1 MKLLVVESPAKAK
14 TIKNYLDDNFQVV
27 ASIGH
32 FRDLPRS
39 GIGIDEKNDYFVKDW
54 EIDKKKI
61 DPIIKSIKDSDEI
74 YLALDPD
81 REGELIA
88 WHLVEICREKKL
100 IDGKKFKRI
109 EFPAVRKEDIL
120 SAINNPREI
129 NQNLVN
135 AAITRRFLDRFFGYK
150 ISPITKRRTIFGSS
164 AGRVQSQA
172 LKILCE
178 KEKEIDVFVSKE
190 FWDVNIELT
199 DNRKHKIECTIVSQ
213 GQKKFDNFTINNEKK
228 AKELQEAIKKESF
241 SLNSLNK
248 REKKRNP

>member
-1 MKLLVVESPAKAK
+1 M
-14 TIKNYLDDNFQVV
+14 
-27 ASIGH
+27 
-32 FRDLPRS
+32 
-39 GIGIDEKNDYFVKDW
+39 
-54 EIDKKKI
+54 
-61 DPIIKSIKDSDEI
+61 
-74 YLALDPD
+74 
-81 REGELIA
+81 
-88 WHLVEICREKKL
+88 EICREKKL

-164 AGRVQSQA
+164 AGRVQSPA

-178 KEKEIDVFVSKE
+178 KEKEIEVFVSKE

-213 GQKKFDNFTINNEKK
+213 GQKKFDKFTINNEKK
-228 AKELQEAIKKESF
+228 AKALQEAIKKENLF
-241 SLNSLNK
+241 
-248 REKKRNP
+248 RPV

>member
-14 TIKNYLDDNFQVV
+14 TIKNYLGDNFQVV

-129 NQNLVN
+129 NQSLVN

-164 AGRVQSQA
+164 AGRVQSPA

-213 GQKKFDNFTINNEKK
+213 GQKKFDKFKVVIKSNLNPKGYLNYG
-228 AKELQEAIKKESF
+228 ELVLKGMS
-241 SLNSLNK
+241 
-248 REKKRNP
+248 

>member
-164 AGRVQSQA
+164 AGRVQSPA

-199 DNRKHKIECTIVSQ
+199 DNKKHKIECTIVSQ
-213 GQKKFDNFTINNEKK
+213 GQKKFDKFTINNEKK
-228 AKELQEAIKKESF
+228 AKALQEAIKKENFFVEF
-241 SLNSLNK
+241 SQ
-248 REKKRNP
+248 